1 METRTLTLDGYMVGR
16 IWWPVGAPA
25 SLPVRDRL
33 DRSRFLER
41 PSIVDMLDS
50 YLAEHGGDFQGALFH
65 PETTLEIRSVAYLDS
80 PSGVRHQ
87 RRWEHVHTL
96 RLADL
101 PSCAHL
107 VSTDTDEIEPIYGGD
122 WDD

>member
-1 METRTLTLDGYMVGR
+1 MATRTLTLDGYMVGR
-16 IWWPVGAPA
+16 IWWPVGSPA
-25 SLPVRDRL
+25 SLAVRDRL

-41 PSIVDMLDS
+41 PSIADMLDS

-65 PETTLEIRSVAYLDS
+65 PETVLTVTHRATRGRTLVERTRCVA
-80 PSGVRHQ
+80 
-87 RRWEHVHTL
+87 
-96 RLADL
+96 LADM

-107 VSTDTDEIEPIYGGD
+107 VSRDAEEIESIYGGD